1 MSCVNSDGF
10 IYYFLTFVLVR
21 TFGTILEKSANKGH
35 SFIHYF
41 TGKYDICGR
50 FL

>member
-1 MSCVNSDGF
+1 MSCVNGDGF

-21 TFGTILEKSANKGH
+21 TSGTILNRSANKGH
-35 SFIHYF
+35 SFTQYF
-41 TGKYDICGR
+41 TSKYDICGR

>member
-21 TFGTILEKSANKGH
+21 TSGTILEKSANKGH
-35 SFIHYF
+35 SFIHYL